1 MQDQLGEALSSMTS
15 EDAIRAIKSHGSWRK
30 FQESFEVSGRKVG
43 FQVSNHERYRI
54 VAAILEGGGIPSG
67 IGSLWMNSRKE
78 SFQDVLLIS
87 MITTENCFDLTA
99 KFLLVDPAVVFGGG
113 DRAAR
118 WIASRW

>member
-1 MQDQLGEALSSMTS
+1 MRDT
-15 EDAIRAIKSHGSWRK
+15 GSLRPFLK
-30 FQESFEVSGRKVG
+30 
-43 FQVSNHERYRI
+43 
-54 VAAILEGGGIPSG
+54 AAEFHRGLV
-67 IGSLWMNSRKE
+67 SLWMNSRKE

>member
-43 FQVSNHERYRI
+43 FQVSNHEKYRI

-67 IGSLWMNSRKE
+67 IG
-78 SFQDVLLIS
+78 F
-87 MITTENCFDLTA
+87 
-99 KFLLVDPAVVFGGG
+99 LVDEFSQRVF
-113 DRAAR
+113 
-118 WIASRW
+118 SRRLVDLHDHNGELF